1 MAFVLWRSAA
11 AVLSLCL
18 LHFCHSEKAPNYS
31 FVKSAEHAP
40 PISYYDYIIVGGGT
54 AGCPLA
60 ATLSQKFKVL
70 LLERGGSPYGNKN
83 ITNLAYFANTLA
95 DDSPTSASQ
104 RFVSEDGV
112 INARARV
119 LGGGSCLNAGFYTRA
134 SPQYVRKAG
143 WDWRLV
149 NESYRW
155 VEKIVVFEPPVL
167 QWQSALRDG
176 LLEVGLTPFNGYSFD
191 HIYGTKVGGTIFDM
205 DGHRHTAADLLE
217 YTNPGGLTVLL
228 HARVGKIMFRH
239 NGKQRPVAHGVVFRD
254 PAGTKHKAYLKKG
267 TKNEIIL
274 SAGAIGSPQLL
285 MLSGIGP
292 RSHLESLGIR
302 VLVDQPNVGRGMAD
316 NPMNAIFVPSPE
328 PVEVSLIQVVG
339 ITKFGSFVEGASGS
353 NFASPTSGEPTSRNF
368 GMFSPQTGQL
378 STVPP
383 KQRTPEA
390 IARAV
395 HAMNNIEESF
405 FRGGFILE
413 KVAGPLSRGHLELRN
428 RNPDDNPSVTFN
440 YFKDPLDLQ
449 RCIKGIETIEKVV
462 QSKAFSRFRYPY
474 ISIEALLNMTAN
486 FPTNMI
492 PRHDNDSKSL
502 AQYCKDT
509 VMTIWHYH
517 GGCQVERVVDYDYKV
532 LGVDALRVIDGSTFN
547 SSPGTNPQATVM
559 MLGRYMGIRIQNER
573 LGTHE
578 AESKA

>member
-1 MAFVLWRSAA
+1 MS
-11 AVLSLCL
+11 SLIA
-18 LHFCHSEKAPNYS
+18 SPNYT

-83 ITNLAYFANTLA
+83 ITNLAYFADTLA
-95 DDSPTSASQ
+95 DNSPTSASQ

-134 SPQYVRKAG
+134 SPQYARKAG

-155 VEKIVVFEPPVL
+155 VEKIVAFEPPVL

-176 LLEVGLTPFNGYSFD
+176 LLEVGVTPFNGFSFD
-191 HIYGTKVGGTIFDM
+191 HIYGTKVGGTIFDI
-205 DGHRHTAADLLE
+205 DGYRHTAADLLE
-217 YTNPGGLTVLL
+217 YANPDGLTVLL
-228 HARVGKIMFRH
+228 RARVERIMFRYK
-239 NGKQRPVAHGVVFRD
+239 GKQRPVAHGVAFRD

-267 TKNEIIL
+267 SKNEIIL
-274 SAGAIGSPQLL
+274 SAGAMGSPQLL

-302 VLVDQPNVGRGMAD
+302 VLVDQPNVGQGMAD

-353 NFASPTSGEPTSRNF
+353 NFASPTSGEPPSRNF
-368 GMFSPQTGQL
+368 GMFSPQVLTQIKSVTVLFLAALSELGFSAVHRTTGQL
-378 STVPP
+378 STIPP

-395 HAMNNIEESF
+395 HAMNNLGESS

-413 KVAGPLSRGHLELRN
+413 KVSGPLSTGHLELRN

-462 QSKAFSRFRYPY
+462 QSKALSKFRYPY

-486 FPTNMI
+486 FPVNLI

-532 LGVDALRVIDGSTFN
+532 LGCDALRVIDGSTFN

-559 MLGRYMGIRIQNER
+559 MLGR
-573 LGTHE
+573 
-578 AESKA
+578 